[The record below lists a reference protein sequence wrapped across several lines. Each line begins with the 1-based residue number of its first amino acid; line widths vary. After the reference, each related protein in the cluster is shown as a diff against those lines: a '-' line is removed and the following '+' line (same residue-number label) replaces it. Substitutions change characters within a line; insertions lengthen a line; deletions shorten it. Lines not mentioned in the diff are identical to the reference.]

1 MLKFNKSHKSLKG
14 NNNAFTII
22 ELLIATTVSSVI
34 ILGASMMIIQITRM
48 YYKSIIMSNT
58 QTSARDLMESITRPI
73 QYEGAAIT
81 GPNEITPGSG
91 KYKLCI
97 GNVRFTY
104 QINKQQGT
112 DINHA
117 VWKDKGLCSAADIN
131 LDSTTLIN
139 GQDVLS
145 KNMRLLSLVVT
156 QVTGA
161 QGLYRVEAKVA
172 YGDDDLFDDPD
183 HPTVCK
189 GNIAGG
195 QWCSIVSYKTMI
207 FKRLSP

>member
-1 MLKFNKSHKSLKG
+1 MLGFNKSHKSLKG
-14 NNNAFTII
+14 NNNAFTIV

-81 GPNEITPGSG
+81 GPSSLGGG
-91 KYKLCI
+91 KHKLCI

-104 QINKQQGT
+104 HINKQQGVNGG
-112 DINHA
+112 INHA
-117 VWKDKGLCSAADIN
+117 AWKDKKPCTDSDID
-131 LDSTTLIN
+131 LDTPITN

-145 KNMRLLSLVVT
+145 KNMRLLSLVVEP
-156 QVTGA
+156 VTGA
-161 QGLYRVEAKVA
+161 TGLYRVEAKVA
-172 YGDDDLFDDPD
+172 YGDSDLFDDPD
-183 HPTVCK
+183 APTACK

>member
-1 MLKFNKSHKSLKG
+1 MLRFNKSHKSLKG

-73 QYEGAAIT
+73 QYEGAAIE
-81 GPNEITPGSG
+81 GPAPLGSG

-104 QINKQQGT
+104 QINKQQGV

-117 VWKDKGLCSAADIN
+117 VWKDKAPCSAGEID
-131 LDSTTLIN
+131 LSSPST

-145 KNMRLLSLVVT
+145 KNMRLLSLVVEP
-156 QVTGA
+156 VTNA
-161 QGLYRVEAKVA
+161 SGLYRVEVKVA
-172 YGDDDLFDDPD
+172 YGDSDLFDDPD
-183 HPTVCK
+183 NPTVCK